1 LNIYISTNFF
11 KKIFMDDLTLIIP
24 TKKEAES
31 LPIFLKELENYK
43 CKKLIVLQK
52 EDLETKK
59 AIEKFQNIKI
69 LEQKKNG
76 YGNALIEGINNVD
89 TDYCCIINA
98 DGSMSPKYLNDMRSL
113 CSSKDFIF
121 TSRYQKPGGG
131 SDDDDIV
138 TYIGNYFFTF
148 LGNIFFKLKISDI
161 LFTFILGKTSSFKKL
176 DLKNS
181 DFRICVEIPIKAKFL
196 KMEYSCIP
204 SHERERIGGKK
215 KVNAIKDGLLILS
228 EIVKY
233 FYKNK
238 K

>member
-1 LNIYISTNFF
+1 MQN
-11 KKIFMDDLTLIIP
+11 LTLIIP

-31 LPIFLKELENYK
+31 LPTFLKEIENYN
-43 CKKLIVLQK
+43 CKKLIVLEK
-52 EDLETKK
+52 EDIETK
-59 AIEKFQNIKI
+59 KI
-69 LEQKKNG
+69 LEQFNNINIFEQKSNG

-89 TDYCCIINA
+89 TDFCCIINA
-98 DGSMSPKYLNDMRSL
+98 DGSMDPKYLEEMRKA
-113 CSSKDFIF
+113 CENKDLIF
-121 TSRYQKPGGG
+121 ASRYQKPGGG
-131 SDDDDIV
+131 SDDDNFV
-138 TYIGNYFFTF
+138 TIIGNAFFTF
-148 LGNIFFKLKISDI
+148 LGNFLFKLKISDI
-161 LFTFILGKTSSFKKL
+161 LYTYILGRTSSFKKL
-176 DLKNS
+176 DLKNY

-233 FYKNK
+233 FYKIK

>member
-1 LNIYISTNFF
+1 MN
-11 KKIFMDDLTLIIP
+11 DLTLIIP
-24 TKKEAES
+24 TKSEVES
-31 LPIFLKELENYK
+31 LPIFLKEIENYN

-52 EDLETKK
+52 EDVETKK
-59 AIEKFQNIKI
+59 AIENFQNIKI

-76 YGNALIEGINNVD
+76 YGSALVEGINNVD

-98 DGSMSPKYLNDMRSL
+98 DGSMNPKYLKEMRSL
-113 CSSKDFIF
+113 CSTKDFIF

-131 SDDDDIV
+131 SDDDDII
-138 TYIGNYFFTF
+138 TFIGNHFFTF
-148 LGNIFFKLKISDI
+148 LGNFFFKLKISDI

-176 DLKNS
+176 ELENF

-204 SHERERIGGKK
+204 SYERVRIGGKK

-233 FYKNK
+233 FFKGK
-238 K
+238 R